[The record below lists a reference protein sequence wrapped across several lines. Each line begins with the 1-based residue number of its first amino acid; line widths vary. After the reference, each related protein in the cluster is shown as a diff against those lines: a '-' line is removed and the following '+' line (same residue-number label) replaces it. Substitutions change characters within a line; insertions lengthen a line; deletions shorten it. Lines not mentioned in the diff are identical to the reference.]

1 MRFGAAIRWEES
13 RSEGFLATTHGRDHL
28 QEVVLAAD
36 RDGRIR
42 ALQVRLTA
50 DLGAYAI
57 GMGPGVPAINAGLS
71 VSGPYRIDDLSV
83 EVVGVYSNRT
93 PTGPYRGAGHPE
105 ATYLIERAIDD
116 LAATLGQDP
125 AEVRRRNLLSPGDL
139 PRRLPTGFALDGG
152 DFAAT
157 MDKVLAMGRDAGLA
171 ARRAAAPDGHARGI
185 GLAVYSELS
194 GAAPSMGKGAVGFR
208 RAGHE
213 SARLVMHPDGRVTLF
228 SGTHSQGQGHAT
240 ALAQIAAQVLQ
251 VPEADIAVVQGEAGR
266 IPFGT
271 GTYNS
276 RSMAVGGAAVH
287 RAARQVLARA
297 RRIAAGQLGCRPRDL
312 AYRDGRFIAPSGP
325 GAALRRR
332 VAALGR
338 RVKGRVFRRLTGL
351 TLPSAR
357 APLPGPAADIPIADV
372 ARLAHLGHDLP
383 LGMAP
388 GLEAVASFD
397 PRGMPAA
404 NGAHLALV
412 DVDLE
417 SGEVRLLE
425 HLAAEDCG
433 TVINPLLAAGQVHGG
448 IAQGAGQALMEAMVH
463 DPEGQ
468 PLSGSF
474 GDYAVPRAAD
484 LPSFGTGHV
493 VTPSRLNPL
502 GARGI
507 GEGGAIGAPPAIVN
521 AVLDAL
527 RPHGVA
533 ALDMPLTPERIWR
546 ALQAARDGDGDGN
559 GNLDRD
565 LDRDS
570 GDGGEGSMASG
581 GGSRVECGISNP
593 VRFRED
599 IMGALDPGAKLVLD
613 LVEKA
618 QAEGAKPIDQQTPA
632 EARQTYENQRGP
644 LTPEPPEVAAVRDFA
659 VPGPRGEIPVRLYRP
674 AGSSDGA
681 ALPVI
686 VFYHGGGWVIGS
698 LNTHDVVCRGLANH
712 SGCAV
717 LSVDYRMGPEDPFPA
732 AGEDCYAVLEWLIA
746 AGEGQ
751 GLDSTRIG
759 VAGDSAGG
767 NLSAV
772 MTLMVREQNGPSIA
786 WQGLIYPATDMRGG
800 YESRKAFGEGYL
812 LTQAA
817 MDYFEGHYLQG
828 PGPRTD
834 WRASPILAD
843 DLAGL
848 PPATI
853 VTAGFDPLRD
863 EGKAYADR
871 LRDAG
876 VPVTY
881 KCFDGQIHGF
891 FTMGRVI
898 PEAEAGIRLIA
909 EGARAVLKP

>member
-1 MRFGAAIRWEES
+1 MRHERDLMKPLAPLPAGRPGDEWAMAAGIGAPLRRLEDERLLRGRGSFTADLAAGSGALAMAVVRSPHAHAAIEGIDPAAALRLPGMVGVLTAADLDRQGIADLPCDWVPPGMTAAPLHPVLARDRVLYAGQPVAAVFARSAAAALDGAEAMAVRYRPYPVLADQEAALAPGAAALHREAPGNLAYRFWREGGRPAAAIAAAPVQLRRRYRNNRLAPAPMEGRAVLSTYDPAARRLTHVTGSQLPHVHARALADCLGLPMHRLDLRAPDVGGGFGAKLCFYPEDVLAAVAAMRFGTAIRWEES

-42 ALQVRLTA
+42 GLQARLTA

-105 ATYLIERAIDD
+105 ATYLIERAVDD
-116 LAATLGQDP
+116 LAAELGLDP
-125 AEVRRRNLLSPGDL
+125 VELRRRNMFPPRAL
-139 PRRLPTGFALDGG
+139 PRRLPIGFALDGG

-157 MDKVLAMGRDAGLA
+157 MDRVLAMGRDAGLA
-171 ARRAAAPDGHARGI
+171 ARRAAAPVGHARGI

-287 RAARQVLARA
+287 RAARLVLARA
-297 RRIAAGQLGCRPRDL
+297 RRIAAGRLGCRPRDL

-325 GAALRRR
+325 AAVLRRGA
-332 VAALGR
+332 AALGR
-338 RVKGRVFRRLTGL
+338 RVKGQVFRRLTGL
-351 TLPSAR
+351 ALPPATM
-357 APLPGPAADIPIADV
+357 PGPGAEIAMAEV

-417 SGEVRLLE
+417 SGQVRLLE

-484 LPSFGTGHV
+484 LPAFGTGHV

-527 RPHGVA
+527 RAHGVT
-533 ALDMPLTPERIWR
+533 ALDMPLSPERIWR
-546 ALQAARDGDGDGN
+546 ALQAAADG
-559 GNLDRD
+559 
-565 LDRDS
+565 
-570 GDGGEGSMASG
+570 
-581 GGSRVECGISNP
+581 
-593 VRFRED
+593 
-599 IMGALDPGAKLVLD
+599 
-613 LVEKA
+613 
-618 QAEGAKPIDQQTPA
+618 
-632 EARQTYENQRGP
+632 
-644 LTPEPPEVAAVRDFA
+644 
-659 VPGPRGEIPVRLYRP
+659 
-674 AGSSDGA
+674 
-681 ALPVI
+681 
-686 VFYHGGGWVIGS
+686 
-698 LNTHDVVCRGLANH
+698 
-712 SGCAV
+712 
-717 LSVDYRMGPEDPFPA
+717 
-732 AGEDCYAVLEWLIA
+732 
-746 AGEGQ
+746 
-751 GLDSTRIG
+751 
-759 VAGDSAGG
+759 
-767 NLSAV
+767 
-772 MTLMVREQNGPSIA
+772 
-786 WQGLIYPATDMRGG
+786 
-800 YESRKAFGEGYL
+800 
-812 LTQAA
+812 
-817 MDYFEGHYLQG
+817 
-828 PGPRTD
+828 
-834 WRASPILAD
+834 
-843 DLAGL
+843 
-848 PPATI
+848 
-853 VTAGFDPLRD
+853 
-863 EGKAYADR
+863 
-871 LRDAG
+871 
-876 VPVTY
+876 
-881 KCFDGQIHGF
+881 
-891 FTMGRVI
+891 
-898 PEAEAGIRLIA
+898 EAGA
-909 EGARAVLKP
+909 DGE